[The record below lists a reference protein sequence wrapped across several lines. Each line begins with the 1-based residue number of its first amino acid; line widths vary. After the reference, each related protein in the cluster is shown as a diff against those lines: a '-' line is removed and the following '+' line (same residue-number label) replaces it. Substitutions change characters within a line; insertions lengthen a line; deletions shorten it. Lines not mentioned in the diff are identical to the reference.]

1 MKEIFKPIFNCEGLY
16 EVSNQGVIKNVK
28 TGRTLVP
35 HPNYNGYLVIG
46 LRFGSARSSSKLV
59 HRVVWEAFNG
69 PVPAGLQINHI
80 NEDKTDNR
88 LENLELVTPSKNIQ
102 HSVNR
107 LRGYRGK
114 HKSVVKIDAE
124 GRIAGYYANKVAAG
138 KAAAPDKK
146 RAFANIDAAIKTDG
160 TAYGY
165 KWKYFDDLSPIM
177 KLAIVAMESRDEV
190 LAELKLEQMC
200 VEQYIEES
208 DNFRVGHSD

>member
-28 TGRTLVP
+28 TGRTLTP
-35 HPNYNGYLVIG
+35 FPNYKGYLVVG
-46 LRFGSARSSSKLV
+46 LRFGSAHSNSKLV

-69 PVPAGLQINHI
+69 PIPTGLQINHI

-107 LRGYRGK
+107 LRGCRGK
-114 HKSVVKIDAE
+114 HKAVVKIDAE

-138 KAAAPDKK
+138 RAVAPDKK
-146 RAFANIDAAIKTDG
+146 CASANIDAAIKVDG
-160 TAYGY
+160 TAYEY

-190 LAELKLEQMC
+190 LEQMC
-200 VEQYIEES
+200 VEQYIEECM
-208 DNFRVGHSD
+208 